1 MQKLYDVIIVG
12 GGPAGLNAAVVL
24 GRCHRKV
31 LLFDTGQPRN
41 LHSEGMHNYL
51 TRDHILPTAFLKLA
65 HDEIKKYGVEFRYI
79 QITKANKN
87 DNGIFIV
94 TDRKNITY
102 HSKKLLIAT
111 GLTDNIPAIDGFK
124 ESYGKT
130 VHHCPYCDGWEVSGK
145 KIGIYAKEK
154 NGFDLAVSLKTWSP
168 SVTLYTDGANNL
180 KPAQIKSLKKYNI
193 EVETKSFKKLQHK
206 KGRLQ
211 KIIFTNDASKDCD
224 AIFFVNGFQQQIDLA
239 KNIGCRMS
247 DKGVVLTNK
256 SQGTNIDGLFVAGD
270 ASKDMHFVVVAAAEG
285 AKAGVTINKELQKE
299 SLQALLNNN
308 KSIG

>member
-1 MQKLYDVIIVG
+1 MQKLYDVIIIG

-51 TRDHILPTAFLKLA
+51 TRDHILPTAFLKIA
-65 HDEIKKYGVEFRYI
+65 HDEIKKYGVQFRYI
-79 QITKANKN
+79 QIIKADK
-87 DNGIFIV
+87 DASGLFIV
-94 TDRKNITY
+94 TDRKNKIY
-102 HSKKLLIAT
+102 QAKKLLIAT
-111 GLTDNIPAIDGFK
+111 GLTDNVPDIDGFK
-124 ESYGKT
+124 ECYGKT

-145 KIGIYAKEK
+145 NIGIYAKEK

-168 SVTLYTDGANNL
+168 SVTLFTDGANNL
-180 KPAQIKSLKKYNI
+180 KPSQTRSLQKYNI
-193 EVETKSFKKLQHK
+193 EVLTKPIQKLQHK

-211 KIIFTNDASKDCD
+211 KIIFEDGERKDCD
-224 AIFFVNGFQQQIDLA
+224 AVFFVNGFQQQIDLA
-239 KNIGCRMS
+239 KNIGCQMS

-256 SQGTNIDGLFVAGD
+256 SQGTNIKGLYVAGD

-299 SLQALLNNN
+299 GLKALLN
-308 KSIG
+308 K

>member
-51 TRDHILPTAFLKLA
+51 TRDHILPTAFLKIA
-65 HDEIKKYGVEFRYI
+65 HDEIKKYGVQFRYI
-79 QITKANKN
+79 QIIKADK
-87 DNGIFIV
+87 DASGLFIV
-94 TDRKNITY
+94 TDRKNKIY
-102 HSKKLLIAT
+102 QAKKLLIAT
-111 GLTDNIPAIDGFK
+111 GLTDNVPDIDGFK
-124 ESYGKT
+124 ECYGKT

-145 KIGIYAKEK
+145 NIGIYAKEK
-154 NGFDLAVSLKTWSP
+154 NGFDLAVSLKTWSS
-168 SVTLYTDGANNL
+168 SVTLFTDGVSNL
-180 KPAQIKSLKKYNI
+180 KPSQTRSLKKYNI
-193 EVETKSFKKLQHK
+193 EVLTKPIQKLQHK

-211 KIIFTNDASKDCD
+211 KIIFEDGERKDCD
-224 AIFFVNGFQQQIDLA
+224 AVFFVNGFQQQIDLA
-239 KNIGCRMS
+239 KNIGCQMS

-256 SQGTNIDGLFVAGD
+256 SQGTNIKGLYVAGD

-299 SLQALLNNN
+299 GLKALLN
-308 KSIG
+308 K